1 MLMVGGKANRRG
13 MMRMVMIEVLIVSY
27 CLSLLS
33 TFSEV
38 TGLHLM
44 NKTEIKLAM
53 MPIEGTII
61 GK

>member
-1 MLMVGGKANRRG
+1 

-33 TFSEV
+33 TLSEV